1 MEQTKN
7 STSNLSTLNA
17 SLPYGSRKII
27 AERTGTSQLYVT
39 RVLLGIYV
47 PDQRVIKAA
56 IEYYIEYQAQQNK
69 LDKDIETALQNG
81 KGSQC

>member
-1 MEQTKN
+1 MKQPN
-7 STSNLSTLNA
+7 VLTSNLSTLNA

-27 AERTGTSQLYVT
+27 AERTGTTQQYVT

-47 PDQRVIKAA
+47 PDQRVIRAA
-56 IEYYIEYQAQQNK
+56 LEYYIEYQAEQNK

-81 KGSQC
+81 